1 MKKIFLTIAASCIFT
16 VAAVYAQTDSLN
28 RQQPTQSTQYK
39 NQSPTGQQG
48 LPNPTDPTRKP
59 TTSGSEEIEKQTN
72 PQQKNN
78 GVPTQS
84 GQGTTSGSTPYDTT
98 GTNRT
103 GTGAVGTSGAGKPT
117 TGTSTG
123 TTGTGTTQSDSTLRK
138 D

>member
-1 MKKIFLTIAASCIFT
+1 MKKIVLTIAASCCFT

-48 LPNPTDPTRKP
+48 VQTPTDPAKP
-59 TTSGSEEIEKQTN
+59 RTSGSEDAEKVLN
-72 PQQKNN
+72 PTQQNSTL
-78 GVPTQS
+78 PAQS

-98 GTNRT
+98 GTNRSS
-103 GTGAVGTSGAGKPT
+103 TGAVGTSGAGKPT
-117 TGTSTG
+117 TGTSSG
-123 TTGTGTTQSDSTLRK
+123 TTGTVRSDSTLRK